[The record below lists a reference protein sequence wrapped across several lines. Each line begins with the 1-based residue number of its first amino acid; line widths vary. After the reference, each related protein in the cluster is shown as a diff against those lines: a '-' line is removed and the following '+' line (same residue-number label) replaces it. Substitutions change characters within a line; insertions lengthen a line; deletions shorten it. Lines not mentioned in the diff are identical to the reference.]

1 MYNDISWC
9 IIKKENEKGGK
20 GLRFVK
26 YIPNLLTTL
35 RLLSAAALIFVEPLS
50 ATFLVIYTLAG
61 VSDALDGFIARA
73 AGCTSALGA
82 KLDSLADLSFYAVML
97 LKVFPVMTMLLP
109 SWIWYYVGAVLLV
122 RLVSYSVAAIKFR
135 RFASIHTYLNKTTG
149 LFMFLTPYIISTE
162 LFTGFSVFL
171 CSVAALASLEELTV
185 HATNREYIPEQKT
198 LFVKKK

>member
-1 MYNDISWC
+1 M
-9 IIKKENEKGGK
+9 
-20 GLRFVK
+20 RFVK

-35 RLLSAAALIFVEPLS
+35 RLLSAAALIFVEPLT
-50 ATFLVIYTLAG
+50 AAFLVIYTLAG

-171 CSVAALASLEELTV
+171 CSVAALASIEELII
-185 HATNREYIPEQKT
+185 HSANREYIPEQKT
-198 LFVKKK
+198 LFAKKK